1 VSESNSRRI
10 KSKSRFGVY
19 SSVFEI
25 SVWMFELK
33 KNALLTLPL
42 HESFSSESSSLTQS
56 LTISSEEKEREGRE
70 SVTSMVAIKPHYEN
84 VESANIHPQEQFV
97 DVSLEAQN
105 TQLPYINN
113 IVMISIILNIF
124 LSVSPYG

>member
-1 VSESNSRRI
+1 
-10 KSKSRFGVY
+10 
-19 SSVFEI
+19 
-25 SVWMFELK
+25 
-33 KNALLTLPL
+33 LTLPL

-56 LTISSEEKEREGRE
+56 LTISSEEKDREGRE

-105 TQLPYINN
+105 TQLPYINH
-113 IVMISIILNIF
+113 IVMISIILHLMGNYSVFFNSFFRLPYAFGQGGIVLSIATLLIIF
-124 LSVSPYG
+124 FIHLSQAI